1 MVHVLCQTW
10 KSS

>member
-1 MVHVLCQTW
+1 MTW